1 LLQLDLAGVAHAVG
15 GQLVGAGDAPV
26 RGVIT
31 DSRAARPSDLFIA
44 LDGARTDGHKF
55 LRQVQQSGAA
65 GALVMPDRGERP
77 AGLPCIVVEDTMQAL
92 ADLARFHLG
101 RLQASVIGVTG
112 TVGKTTAK
120 DFLFQV
126 LGGALEHVHAA
137 PASYN
142 SECGLPLAIL
152 GAPLDSRILVLEY
165 GINAPGEMER
175 LLRIARPH
183 RSWITALTPV
193 HLEGMGDLA
202 TIVQEKMRL
211 AAATRARGSIW
222 MSPAVAAESEGMQT
236 QWRARRVVVETP
248 TLLHSEPGAF
258 ELDLATLGAVKVP
271 LLAVH
276 EAELAAIAVHAA
288 LELGVAPTALK
299 QRLQKLQ
306 RPEGRLS
313 LHQFDGITVIDDAYN
328 ASPDAAFAALEVL
341 RQWPQAGRRIAVLG
355 TMHEMG
361 EAAEY
366 WHRLIGQRLAASGV
380 DALFAVG
387 SGGAWIAQGA
397 REFNI
402 PAWVADDVEAVATLL
417 GPRLQADDV
426 ILLKA
431 SRAEGL
437 EKILPELRQAAGAV
451 KERQR

>member
-26 RGVIT
+26 RGVVT

-101 RLQASVIGVTG
+101 RLQATVIGITG

-120 DFLFQV
+120 DFLYQV
-126 LGGALEHVHAA
+126 LGGALELVHAA

-152 GAPLDSRILVLEY
+152 GAPLDTRILILEY
-165 GINAPGEMER
+165 GVNAPGEMQR

-193 HLEGMGDLA
+193 HLEGMGDLS

-211 AAATRARGSIW
+211 AAATRAQGSVW
-222 MSPAVAAESEGMQT
+222 MPSTVAQESEDLQH
-236 QWRARRVVVETP
+236 QWQARRVVLEAP
-248 TLLHSEPGAF
+248 KLLGTVPGAF
-258 ELDLATLGAVKVP
+258 ELDLPTLGVVEVP

-276 EAELAAIAVHAA
+276 EAELAAVAAHAA
-288 LELGVAPTALK
+288 LELGVAPDPLK

-313 LHQFDGITVIDDAYN
+313 LHHFAGVTVLDDAYN
-328 ASPDAAFAALEVL
+328 ASPDAVFAALQVL
-341 RQWPQAGRRIAVLG
+341 RRWPEARRRIAVLG

-366 WHRLIGQRLAASGV
+366 WHKLIGQKLAACGV

-387 SGGAWIAQGA
+387 AGGAWIAQSA
-397 REFNI
+397 RESGI
-402 PAWVADDVEAVATLL
+402 SAWVADDVEAVATLL
-417 GPRLQADDV
+417 GPRIQSGDV

-431 SRAEGL
+431 SRVEGL
-437 EKILPELRQAAGAV
+437 EKILPDLSRAASTV
-451 KERQR
+451 TERQK